1 MRILSPAVVLAIVL
15 GTAVATA
22 PSARAAPLPGDCAVA
37 GADSGGATTAHGYR
51 LRFSGGMASPS
62 LHAATVSVKG
72 DGAAATPGRDI
83 LDAASVVLLG
93 ALTNHHAAGCT
104 PGYFADTVGPV
115 LHGLGADGSYDL
127 AWSSPVIVNGP
138 NRISFRTIHLHLAGA
153 GPDMPVVASLDIQDA
168 STDGQGGLS
177 PVLPQ
182 QAHSVFSIPAR
193 SIGPLLAAVSG
204 RPAQGVAVPVT
215 IRSLSAQ
222 RSDMRLDGSGSAV
235 LTGNPDAA
243 SASGHMS
250 MRNLPVLIAAVRAMG
265 QTRVATA
272 LILANLV
279 GHHADPGETSWDV
292 AWQGGILTVNQI
304 PLPLR

>member
-1 MRILSPAVVLAIVL
+1 MRILSPAVVLAA
-15 GTAVATA
+15 AVAIF
-22 PSARAAPLPGDCAVA
+22 PSARAAPLPADCAVA
-37 GADSGGATTAHGYR
+37 GADSPAGGGSAATAHGYR
-51 LRFSGGMASPS
+51 LRFSGGMAPPS

-72 DGAAATPGRDI
+72 GEAATPGRDI

-93 ALTNHHAAGCT
+93 ALTNHHAPGCT
-104 PGYFADTVGPV
+104 PGYFADTVRPV
-115 LHGLGADGSYDL
+115 LRGLGADRSYDL
-127 AWSSPVIVNGP
+127 AWSNPTIVNGST
-138 NRISFRTIHLHLAGA
+138 RISFRAIHLHLTGA

-168 STDGQGGLS
+168 ATDGQADLS
-177 PVLPQ
+177 SLLPQ
-182 QAHSVFSIPAR
+182 QARSVFSIPAR
-193 SIGPLLAAVSG
+193 SLGPLLAAISG
-204 RPAQGVAVPVT
+204 RPTQGVAVPVT

-250 MRNLPVLIAAVRAMG
+250 MRNLPDLIAAVRAMG

-279 GHHADPGETSWDV
+279 GHHADADDTSWDV
-292 AWQGGILTVNQI
+292 AWQGGILTVNRI